1 MTVHELIR
9 EWDHFTLARKK
20 DAMSKLVSY
29 LLDDDSDDPGIREL
43 LIHAEFLE
51 QDDYFGTEGA
61 RL

>member
-9 EWDHFTLARKK
+9 EWDHLALARKK

-29 LLDDDSDDPGIREL
+29 LLDDDPDDPDIREL